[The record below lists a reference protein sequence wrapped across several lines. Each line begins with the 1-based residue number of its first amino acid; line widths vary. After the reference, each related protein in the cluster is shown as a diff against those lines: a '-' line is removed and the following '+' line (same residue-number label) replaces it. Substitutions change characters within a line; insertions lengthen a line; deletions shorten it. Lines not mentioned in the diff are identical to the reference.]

1 MEELKLPYR
10 NSRLFSGDFFAER
23 LPSLQDWE
31 IPSQELE
38 SVHVRLGDLFDTS
51 LPSTSESALEEE
63 LIRPILNEILRFSY
77 LVQPLR
83 RIFKTHR
90 KPDYALFP
98 NEETKQA
105 GWNSRGWGI
114 SAKDSNY

>member
-1 MEELKLPYR
+1 M
-10 NSRLFSGDFFAER
+10 GH
-23 LPSLQDWE
+23 LPSLPDWE
-31 IPSQELE
+31 IPPEELK
-38 SVHVRLGDLFDTS
+38 SVHARLRDLFAVA
-51 LPSTSESALEEE
+51 LGSTSESALEAE
-63 LIRPILNEILRFSY
+63 LIRPILGDILGFSY
-77 LVQPLR
+77 LVQPSR